1 MGFFSGIGSFLS
13 GCIEVISSV
22 SDKIGAFL
30 STASTSLLKVAI
42 PYLGTLSTIV
52 QVISTLLNILKP
64 EDKIDE
70 LGDRAI
76 NSDKKLEDFDTT
88 QEYINYLKNDVEF
101 DKDEFDKLSQEAK
114 TVRTAIGTSIVMK
127 AINEKKGFEISTDTW
142 VTLSKL
148 AEKGI
153 IKETK
158 PEEFNTILN
167 TFKDK
172 QTDLNDYV
180 KGELDPTRELE
191 VGDKLVELYQELE
204 PNLSKD
210 EIEKKVI
217 QMEIGG

>member
-1 MGFFSGIGSFLS
+1 
-13 GCIEVISSV
+13 
-22 SDKIGAFL
+22 
-30 STASTSLLKVAI
+30 
-42 PYLGTLSTIV
+42 
-52 QVISTLLNILKP
+52 
-64 EDKIDE
+64 
-70 LGDRAI
+70 
-76 NSDKKLEDFDTT
+76 
-88 QEYINYLKNDVEF
+88 
-101 DKDEFDKLSQEAK
+101 
-114 TVRTAIGTSIVMK
+114 MK